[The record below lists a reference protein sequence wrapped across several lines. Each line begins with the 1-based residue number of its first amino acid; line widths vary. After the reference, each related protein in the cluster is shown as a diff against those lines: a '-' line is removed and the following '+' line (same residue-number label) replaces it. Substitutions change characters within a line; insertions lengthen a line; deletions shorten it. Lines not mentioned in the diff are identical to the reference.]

1 MNEDN
6 REEPDMF
13 ENIDCC
19 DAFNTSK
26 VFATR
31 DDVLHWAHSV
41 AYNIGFV
48 AMIMRSNTNNGKRE
62 RTSYRSGKY
71 KTYKKDLVRTVIG
84 SRKCG
89 CPFKLRGK
97 LMLGGEKW
105 MVNLIC
111 RSHNH
116 ALAKSFGGH
125 PYVSQLTLK
134 EHNANSSTTMK
145 QVCNATYAYHSSIRD
160 NNSKMQQLM
169 KLIEHDE
176 CIH

>member
-1 MNEDN
+1 
-6 REEPDMF
+6 
-13 ENIDCC
+13 
-19 DAFNTSK
+19 
-26 VFATR
+26 
-31 DDVLHWAHSV
+31 
-41 AYNIGFV
+41 
-48 AMIMRSNTNNGKRE
+48 
-62 RTSYRSGKY
+62 
-71 KTYKKDLVRTVIG
+71 
-84 SRKCG
+84 
-89 CPFKLRGK
+89 
-97 LMLGGEKW
+97 MLGGEKW

-125 PYVSQLTLK
+125 PYVSQVTLK